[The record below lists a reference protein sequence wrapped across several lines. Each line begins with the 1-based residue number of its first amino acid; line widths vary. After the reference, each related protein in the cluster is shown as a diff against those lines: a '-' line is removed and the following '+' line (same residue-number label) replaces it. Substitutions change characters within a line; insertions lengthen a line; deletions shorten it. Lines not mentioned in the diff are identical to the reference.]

1 MVSVALPVDHP
12 NTLLS
17 LLPSKFDASAVLRCA
32 SMYAG
37 RCSTRTRPVPSSTH
51 KDVAYCSGSWPPGRR
66 WRQPLAG
73 PHETT
78 TRGPLCVVLYLMDA
92 SLLPPFPPAESQ
104 PHRPRT
110 YKSPV
115 DSPTS
120 ASPIPPPADSV
131 LSPGAPLAFATPVP
145 SPPRFPLLDPL
156 SSSSPPADHLSSRT
170 VPGQFGTTQ
179 CACMFRVSPPHPI
192 PIQSLVLHAAP
203 TQRWA
208 YGPPDAR
215 ARACNRAT

>member
-1 MVSVALPVDHP
+1 MRFDVCGALLYSDTSCAFFH
-12 NTLLS
+12 
-17 LLPSKFDASAVLRCA
+17 AQGRRVLQWQLAAWATMAATPGRA
-32 SMYAG
+32 ARNNDSRPFV
-37 RCSTRTRPVPSSTH
+37 RCSLSDGPKPHSS
-51 KDVAYCSGSWPPGRR
+51 S
-66 WRQPLAG
+66 
-73 PHETT
+73 
-78 TRGPLCVVLYLMDA
+78 
-92 SLLPPFPPAESQ
+92 PPAESQ

-110 YKSPV
+110 HKSPF
-115 DSPTS
+115 DSPTA

-192 PIQSLVLHAAP
+192 PHSISRPPCCPP

-208 YGPPDAR
+208 YGLLSV
-215 ARACNRAT
+215 RACNRAT